1 MKEDDTVQNY
11 VAQQHKQFLPTVK
24 KDLTNSVLT
33 KIVKL

>member
-11 VAQQHKQFLPTVK
+11 VAQQHKQFPSSVK
-24 KDLTNSVLT
+24 KDLTYSVLT